1 MSGANELQPTP
12 EGALI
17 RLARQ
22 ARGMSPEVAA
32 DLTPVQIKGG
42 RWRQIESGYDRKNPP
57 KRSFAPAL
65 TLAHMAHTVGATPE
79 RLSEA
84 GRDDAAA
91 ILREILRGEGE
102 ESATDEAL
110 TTREQTM
117 LAEMVASTAE
127 GFDLTPEQLDA
138 AYARARQLVV
148 ERRASRASGGGE
160 TQRGRAS

>member
-22 ARGMSPEVAA
+22 ARGLSPEVAA

-42 RWRQIESGYDRKNPP
+42 RWRQIESGFDRKSPP
-57 KRSFAPAL
+57 KRSFAPPL
-65 TLAHMAHTVGATPE
+65 TLAHMAHTVGVTPE
-79 RLSEA
+79 RLAEA
-84 GRDDAAA
+84 DREDAAA
-91 ILREILRGEGE
+91 ILREILRSEGE
-102 ESATDEAL
+102 EPANLETL
-110 TTREQTM
+110 TTREQQM

-148 ERRASRASGGGE
+148 ERRAARAGGGGE
-160 TQRGRAS
+160 AQRGRAS

>member
-42 RWRQIESGYDRKNPP
+42 RWRQIESGFDRKNPP

-65 TLAHMAHTVGATPE
+65 TLAHMAHTVGTTPE
-79 RLSEA
+79 RLAEA

-102 ESATDEAL
+102 EPANPETL
-110 TTREQTM
+110 TTREQQM

-138 AYARARQLVV
+138 AY
-148 ERRASRASGGGE
+148 RRAVELIKERQAARSEDGKGVRKDRAS
-160 TQRGRAS
+160 